1 MGMIH
6 IQEQVKYGFDH
17 LFTQLRTLGSP
28 AQSRKHKSI
37 EYNCQENDDDQKESD
52 DYDDDERIEEIT
64 REDSEEEEETEE
76 KFQKE
81 AQEAQ
86 KNLVKLKKKEIRVII
101 SIDMLLCLY
110 NFHL

>member
-1 MGMIH
+1 MI
-6 IQEQVKYGFDH
+6 IFPLKS
-17 LFTQLRTLGSP
+17 QLRTLGSP
-28 AQSRKHKSI
+28 TQSRRHKSI
-37 EYNCQENDDDQKESD
+37 EYNREGNDDDQEESN

-64 REDSEEEEETEE
+64 REDSEEEETEE